1 MSFDFT
7 FKPEKGEAISASTT
21 SAKNSTAFTRDEVS
35 LYSFTEGFYV
45 KFGDSTVTATTS
57 AGGYDRFCAAGQ
69 YHELNTGGNQYAAVI
84 LASGTD
90 TIHVN
95 QWTKKR

>member
-1 MSFDFT
+1 MSMDFT
-7 FKPEKGEAISASTT
+7 FKPEGGQTISASTT
-21 SAKNSTAFTRDEVS
+21 SARNATAFTRDEVS
-35 LYSFTEGFYV
+35 MYSPTEGFYV
-45 KFGDSTVTATTS
+45 KFGGSSVEATTA
-57 AGGYDRFCAAGQ
+57 AGGYDRFCASGQ
-69 YHELNTGGNQYAAVI
+69 YHELNTGGNQYVAVI

>member
-7 FKPEKGEAISASTT
+7 FKPEKGQTISASTT
-21 SAKNSTAFTRDEVS
+21 SAKNTYPFTRDEVRVRPVAADA
-35 LYSFTEGFYV
+35 YI

-57 AGGYDRFCAAGQ
+57 YGGYDIFCPAGEAQ
-69 YHELNTGGNQYAAVI
+69 ELNNGGNQYMAVI

>member
-7 FKPEKGEAISASTT
+7 FKPENGQTISASDTT
-21 SAKNSTAFTRDEVS
+21 ARNSTAFTRDEIS
-35 LYSFTEGFYV
+35 MYSSTHGFYI
-45 KFGDSTVTATTS
+45 KFGDNAVAAAST
-57 AGGYDRFCAAGQ
+57 AGKYDRFCAAGV
-69 YHELNTGGNQYAAVI
+69 YHELNTGGNQYVAVI

>member
-1 MSFDFT
+1 MSMDFT
-7 FKPEKGEAISASTT
+7 FKPENGQTIGASTT
-21 SAKNSTAFTRDEVS
+21 LARNSIAFTRDEVCI
-35 LYSFTEGFYV
+35 YSETSDFYL
-45 KFGDSTVTATTS
+45 KFGASDGTVTTTS
-57 AGGYDRFCAAGQ
+57 GGYDKRCLAGKE
-69 YHELNTGGNQYAAVI
+69 YELNTGGHQYVAVI